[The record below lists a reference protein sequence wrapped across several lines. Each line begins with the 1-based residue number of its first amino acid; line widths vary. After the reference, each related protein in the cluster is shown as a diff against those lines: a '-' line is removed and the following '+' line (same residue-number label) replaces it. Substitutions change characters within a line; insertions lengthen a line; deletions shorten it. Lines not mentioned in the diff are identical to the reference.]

1 MIQLTIEDAIAAN
14 APRCTVP
21 DLDTLQGKLLRA
33 LQRGE
38 RLTPISA
45 LQGYQCF
52 SLSQRM
58 GELKRAGWPIISE
71 MVKMPSGKRVAE
83 YSLGGEPEAA

>member
-1 MIQLTIEDAIAAN
+1 MHQTTIFESLER
-14 APRCTVP
+14 PRCVVP
-21 DLDTLQGKLLRA
+21 DADTLSGKLLRA

-45 LQGYQCF
+45 LEGYQCF

-58 GELKRAGWPIISE
+58 GELKRAGWPVVVAMI
-71 MVKMPSGKRVAE
+71 KTPSGKRVAE
-83 YSLGGEPEAA
+83 YSMGAEPDAA

>member
-1 MIQLTIEDAIAAN
+1 MQQVMIFESLER
-14 APRCTVP
+14 PRCQVP
-21 DLDTLQGKLLRA
+21 DAETLQGKLLRA

-45 LQGYQCF
+45 LEGYQCF

-58 GELKRAGWPIISE
+58 GELKRMGWPVHSQ
-71 MVKMPSGKRVAE
+71 MVSTSSGKRVAE
-83 YSLGGEPEAA
+83 YSLGAEPDAA

>member
-1 MIQLTIEDAIAAN
+1 MNQLAIDFV
-14 APRCTVP
+14 PRCQVP
-21 DLDTLQGKLLRA
+21 DADTLSGKLLRA

-45 LQGYQCF
+45 LSGYQCF

-58 GELKRAGWPIISE
+58 GELKRAGWPIVAE
-71 MVKMPSGKRVAE
+71 MVKTPTGKRVAE
-83 YSLGGEPEAA
+83 YSMGAEPEWA

>member
-1 MIQLTIEDAIAAN
+1 MQQVTIFEALEK
-14 APRCTVP
+14 PRCQVP
-21 DLDTLQGKLLRA
+21 EPDTLQGKLLRA

-58 GELKRAGWPIISE
+58 GELKRAGWPIVAE
-71 MVKMPSGKRVAE
+71 MVKTPSGKRVAE
-83 YSLGGEPEAA
+83 YSLGAEPDAA